1 MKLESILSIRFT
13 GQAVSAERSED
24 SPTGWC
30 VTGWEQGLPV
40 ARKPITPAALAEL
53 MNRLPYVIRS
63 VDTVA

>member
-1 MKLESILSIRFT
+1 MLDSILSVTFT
-13 GQAVSAERSED
+13 GQRVTAERSQD

-53 MNRLPYVIRS
+53 MGRLPYGVRYCEQM
-63 VDTVA
+63 

>member
-1 MKLESILSIRFT
+1 MLDTILSITFT
-13 GQAVSAERSED
+13 GQRVTAERSGD

-30 VTGWEQGLPV
+30 VTGWEKGLPV

-53 MNRLPYVIRS
+53 MDRLPYVIRS